1 MHVRDD
7 EHLLDQARAT
17 VGVGDVDRLLAQRVG
32 RAQLL
37 HARQRRRRA
46 LEDDLA
52 QSKAEA
58 CNQYAIST

>member
-52 QSKAEA
+52 QG
-58 CNQYAIST
+58 